1 VDRKLDR
8 SLSQDV
14 PRLDFKKIESS
25 EVTLDRLAR
34 QRIRRA
40 CIDFLSVAIKCNAYP
55 PFDAATCRKTSR
67 AIWRRAATARSAL
80 SDLILCLFDA
90 VTHEFTLPEPIGST
104 GFVLSLRRA
113 IEVVDNVRVAAEKRL
128 CEVHARGRPELRDFK
143 KLVTELYCI
152 FRASG
157 GEGRILWDK
166 KRQCYKGYP
175 LFFIRRVLEQV
186 RPFVPVLVKGKL
198 LPSKDSA
205 LTRTAAEAIR
215 SFDRRRQKT
224 QRKKETNG
232 PISAS
237 RRIRHQAQRADT
249 VHS

>member
-1 VDRKLDR
+1 MDRKLDR
-8 SLSQDV
+8 RLSQSA
-14 PRLDFKKIESS
+14 PCLDFKTIESS

-55 PFDAATCRKTSR
+55 PFDAATCRKTAR
-67 AIWRRAATARSAL
+67 AICRKAATARRAL

-90 VTHEFTLPEPIGST
+90 VTHEFTLPEPIGSN

-113 IEVVDNVRVAAEKRL
+113 IEVVDNVGAAAEKRF

-143 KLVTELYCI
+143 KLVIELYCI

-166 KRQCYKGYP
+166 NRQCYKGYP
-175 LFFIRRVLEQV
+175 LYFIRRVLEHV
-186 RPFVPVLVKGKL
+186 RPLMPVLVKGRL

-205 LTRTAAEAIR
+205 ITRTAAEAIR
-215 SFDRRRQKT
+215 TFDRRRQKT
-224 QRKKETNG
+224 QRKEKTIG
-232 PISAS
+232 HISAS
-237 RRIRHQAQRADT
+237 LRIRHQVQRDDT